1 MKEIEYYK
9 SFGLVYI
16 SLRKK
21 SKMLIW
27 KCFKHETFFFFSG
40 ILKEPFPPRKLN
52 VVVKPNSHYLFWI
65 YDIA

>member
-1 MKEIEYYK
+1 M
-9 SFGLVYI
+9 SFGLVYV

-21 SKMLIW
+21 NSEM
-27 KCFKHETFFFFSG
+27 FFSG

-52 VVVKPNSHYLFWI
+52 VVVNKLNSHYLFWI